1 MDDAVH
7 IIGAGLIGLS
17 TADSLMDRG
26 RRVVIWDRASAPG
39 LGASFLNS
47 ALLHPSQAAPWVI
60 EGLNDDLDAD
70 ALDRLTRE
78 GMELSARSGER
89 LARRRRDLGLSGDA
103 RGLMQIFGTCAA
115 RDRRLESY
123 ARHGVVAE
131 ATSWIGHPAIDIP
144 DDSVADAQ
152 EYTTVLADDLARR
165 GAVFRMGRDVHLS
178 RGADGGV
185 CLESGD
191 FSGDFTSTRA
201 QQVVV
206 AAGHHT
212 GALLGEIGLESD
224 VEAVSGH
231 GLRFRKPDRL
241 PPASVMHADS
251 RSALTVLPDHVRISG
266 GVGLSAPGDLLPIW
280 NAVAAELIAELG
292 QPVEEWTG
300 HRPVTR
306 SGRPLMGE
314 TPVPGL
320 FVNAG
325 HAHMGWTLSAGAG
338 EVVAEAVTGAV
349 PRQAVL

>member
-26 RRVVIWDRASAPG
+26 RRVVIWDRAPAPG

-89 LARRRRDLGLSGDA
+89 LARRRRDLGLTGDA
-103 RGLMQIFGTCAA
+103 RGLMQIFGTLAA

-123 ARHGVVAE
+123 VRHGVVAK
-131 ATSWIGHPAIDIP
+131 ATSWVGHPAIDIP
-144 DDSVADAQ
+144 DDSVADAH

-178 RGADGGV
+178 RGADGAV
-185 CLESGD
+185 HLVSD
-191 FSGDFTSTRA
+191 TFAPIRA
-201 QQVVV
+201 EQVVV

-212 GALLGEIGLESD
+212 GALLGELGLEAD

-231 GLRFRKPDRL
+231 GLRFRRPGHL
-241 PPASVMHADS
+241 PAASVMHADS

-266 GVGLSAPGDLLPIW
+266 GVGLDAPRDLLPIW

-292 QPVEEWTG
+292 QPVEQWTG

-338 EVVAEAVTGAV
+338 EVVAEAVTGAA
-349 PRQAVL
+349 PRQAAL